1 VPHFALQLARRLFFS
16 TGQISNLPSSTGA
29 SLSNMSD
36 PPAKE
41 PEKDIKVNG
50 DEKKP
55 DGEAEKPVEPVLT
68 VKDGPFLHLLS
79 LMNR

>member
-1 VPHFALQLARRLFFS
+1 
-16 TGQISNLPSSTGA
+16 
-29 SLSNMSD
+29 MSD